1 LRYRLRTLLILLA
14 IGPPILAGAWLLTNS
29 VGLTVA
35 CALLLAALLL
45 WYSHLLIER
54 GEWSLAA
61 LPILKAGA
69 GLSIACGCFASAL
82 VLWGQVGVTPQRYFV
97 ARKFVE
103 GGDNYIVAEVSP
115 GGSSH
120 TSYYPRY
127 FYNSAQ
133 IGDEFTI
140 IGGCYILRRNGLVI
154 GHCIESQIW
163 VTVVYACIALSTAV
177 VFVPMATLWMRQVVV
192 IGAALCE
199 CAVIGVLILALFA
212 PASL

>member
-1 LRYRLRTLLILLA
+1 M
-14 IGPPILAGAWLLTNS
+14 LAGAWLLTNS

-35 CALLLAALLL
+35 CALLLGVLLL
-45 WYSHLLIER
+45 WYSHLLNER

-69 GLSIACGCFASAL
+69 GLSIACGCFTSAL

-103 GGDNYIVAEVSP
+103 GGENYIVAEVSP

-127 FYNSAQ
+127 FYNAAQ
-133 IGDEFTI
+133 IDDELTI
-140 IGGCYILRRNGLVI
+140 IGGCYFLRRNGIVI

-163 VTVVYACIALSTAV
+163 FAVIYTCIALSTGM
-177 VFVPMATLWMRQVVV
+177 VFVPVATLWMRQVVV

-199 CAVIGVLILALFA
+199 LAVISVFILALFA
-212 PASL
+212 PASF